1 MLLLL
6 FDGDNKRCVGF
17 FSTLWWPIISFELW
31 IITRLTLFLGKKFV
45 RQKCHLSCSLSFFVV
60 PGLNGRNLFKKIFL
74 KSSLPLYSCF
84 LACKLKCR
92 PFCQVSSLCEIFWST
107 VWTLWV
113 FLNLIWFYQPKKL
126 AMEHS
131 QPRQFDDINMC
142 SLYWYTCKGTLFL
155 QNGNAFRWL
164 LSPERSLSW
173 CYSSNMDGV
182 CTLNFSSQMLPWNLS
197 WAIFCITLFKI
208 LQIL

>member
-1 MLLLL
+1 MVTNYQ
-6 FDGDNKRCVGF
+6 F
-17 FSTLWWPIISFELW
+17 WLW

-45 RQKCHLSCSLSFFVV
+45 SLLQNRQKCHLSCSLSFFVV
-60 PGLNGRNLFKKIFL
+60 PGLNGRNLFKNIFL

-92 PFCQVSSLCEIFWST
+92 PFRQVSSLCEIFWST
-107 VWTLWV
+107 VWTLIV

-126 AMEHS
+126 AMEHFS
-131 QPRQFDDINMC
+131 TMC

-164 LSPERSLSW
+164 LSPERCLSW
-173 CYSSNMDGV
+173 FYSSNMDGV
-182 CTLNFSSQMLPWNLS
+182 CTLDFSSRMLPWNLS
-197 WAIFCITLFKI
+197 WAIFLYSIVQNFANIRRI
-208 LQIL
+208 LMLSYCWNTSASV